1 MMLLCL
7 YLRKLVYSE
16 QILVNT
22 HGVFGSLKKKVMNTL
37 KKKVM
42 NSIVIYKKSTNLISN
57 TPFLSLFISCCAFFF
72 PSFLFSMIKS
82 LFLQLLVFTAYD
94 M

>member
-1 MMLLCL
+1 MLLCL

-22 HGVFGSLKKKVMNTL
+22 HGVFGSL

>member
-22 HGVFGSLKKKVMNTL
+22 HGVFGSLKKKVMN
-37 KKKVM
+37 
-42 NSIVIYKKSTNLISN
+42 SIVIYKKKYEFDFKHPLSFALHQLLCFFL
-57 TPFLSLFISCCAFFF
+57 PFLF
-72 PSFLFSMIKS
+72 
-82 LFLQLLVFTAYD
+82 VFYD
-94 M
+94 KIAIFAVACLHCI